1 VSIHSVCRSDA
12 LGIGQMKAF
21 AVGGLKIVVYHLTD
35 GFFATQ
41 ANCTHLFAPLAR
53 GKIIADCKVQ
63 CPFHHARF
71 DIRTGKV
78 IDWANF
84 PPGIQL
90 LNAVRGEK
98 ALRTFDVS
106 FKGGEVQVDVP
117 TT

>member
-1 VSIHSVCRSDA
+1 MPIHSVCRMDA
-12 LGIGQMKAF
+12 LGIGQMKVF
-21 AVGGLKIVVYHLTD
+21 TVGDQKLLLYRLTD

-78 IDWANF
+78 VDWANF

-90 LNAVRGEK
+90 LNAVRREK
-98 ALRTFDVS
+98 ALRTFEVS
-106 FKGGEVQVDVP
+106 VKGDDIQINVP
-117 TT
+117 AM